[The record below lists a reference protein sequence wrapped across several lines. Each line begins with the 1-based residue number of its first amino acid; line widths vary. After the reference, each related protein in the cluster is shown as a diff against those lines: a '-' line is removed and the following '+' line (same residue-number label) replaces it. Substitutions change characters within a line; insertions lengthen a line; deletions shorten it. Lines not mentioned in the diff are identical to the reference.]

1 VRSDFSIQQNRTLSA
16 ASITVGVGRRGVL
29 AAPLLASFAAKMAL
43 SAPSAMV
50 VDAAVLRTY
59 GAKLDGEAD
68 DLPAINAI
76 LAEARKR
83 APASI
88 IPSVL
93 FDFPAGT
100 VALSGPPQTGFCHVT
115 IRGAGQTVTKLLM
128 KAGGSGIWQHGS
140 AQSPALGYFQA
151 EDISFVDGNANGS
164 GCIGLSFRFAA
175 EAPQSCMTW
184 QGIALRKWTRPAQI
198 VNCPR
203 NWHCENVTVFGPDF
217 TMQDA
222 AGFDIASTVDFSQ
235 GCFTYVFINV
245 LIANYAWGWRYD
257 IQAPLEGQ
265 RFYSCTCYNGWGM
278 VQAHCHGGA
287 GPGQAGETY
296 KSLLWFLVDCDWQGL
311 GYGLDLV
318 NLRNVV
324 VDSGFFISNPSND
337 ALAIPPMPGTTKPR
351 PRRRYFSFAGCE
363 DVVLRDLEFDVM
375 QAGIEPSLALVFVDA
390 ESTLFRA
397 YDTNVY
403 SLSTIFAGFEFA
415 APDQASHTPA
425 TMAEFDTKWEAW
437 TGGVK
442 VRDAGGNQINQSDL
456 RDRGLGDVD
465 ARGRTSL
472 EIETEV
478 LKADSS
484 GLVRIAF
491 PRRAGGGSFFLNGPP
506 IVTATAVGAE
516 GIGVIEKSADGFVVS
531 GPGLRAGMAV
541 RVDYRA
547 VGF

>member
-1 VRSDFSIQQNRTLSA
+1 MASELSFQQDGALP
-16 ASITVGVGRRGVL
+16 ASSVGIGVGRRSVL
-29 AAPLLASFAAKMAL
+29 AAPILMSFAAKMAL
-43 SAPSAMV
+43 SASSAIV
-50 VDAAVLRTY
+50 ADTAVMITY
-59 GAKLDGEAD
+59 GAKLDGETD

-83 APASI
+83 APAPA

-100 VALSGPPQTGFCHVT
+100 VALSGPPQSGFCHVT
-115 IRGAGQTVTKLLM
+115 IRGAGQTVTTLLM

-164 GCIGLSFRFAA
+164 GCIGLSFCFAP

-184 QGIALRKWTRPAQI
+184 QGVALRKWTRPAQI
-198 VNCPR
+198 INCPR

-222 AGFDIASTVDFSQ
+222 AGFEIASTVDFSQ

-245 LIANYAWGWRYD
+245 LIANYAWGWQYD

-278 VQAHCHGGA
+278 VQARCHGGSE
-287 GPGQAGETY
+287 PGQAGKAY
-296 KSLLWFLVDCDWQGL
+296 KSVLWYFLDCDWQGL
-311 GYGLDLV
+311 GYALDLV

-324 VDSGFFISNPSND
+324 VDNGFFIANPNKE
-337 ALAIPPMPGTTKPR
+337 ALAIPPTPGAIEPR

-363 DVVLRDLEFDVM
+363 DVVLRNVKLDVL

-397 YDTNVY
+397 YDTSVH
-403 SLSTIFAGFEFA
+403 SFSTIFAGFEFA
-415 APDQASHTPA
+415 TPDQVSHTPA
-425 TMAEFDTKWEAW
+425 TMGEFDTNWESWA
-437 TGGVK
+437 GGVK

-456 RDRGLGDVD
+456 RDRGLGDVN

-472 EIETEV
+472 ELETEV
-478 LKADSS
+478 LKADS
-484 GLVRIAF
+484 GGHVRIAF
-491 PRRAGGGSFFLNGPP
+491 PQRAGGGSFFLNGPP
-506 IVTATAVGAE
+506 IVTATAIGTEDV
-516 GIGVIEKSADGFVVS
+516 GVIEKSVSGFVMA

-547 VGF
+547 VGL